1 MLRWKPLDAAARRL
15 AGLLLSPTPARPM
28 PSYGEALAIVE
39 RCRWTLPPAYRETLC
54 LPLAQYLYRIG
65 AAQYQRLLSHPTAS
79 SHLILLEALR
89 LRSGGHGREDMAT
102 ASAQELISDIYDGFL
117 SAEDRR
123 GFSVPDLVVV
133 PPLIAWERIPR
144 GPAFFER
151 DRLSGVDVG
160 VVAMPI
166 TFALDGRWAWPL
178 IAHEVGGHEVLL
190 ANRALLPELA
200 LRVRHGLD
208 RSGLREL
215 ADYWA
220 GRVHEAAADILGV
233 LNIGPVLGLS
243 LVAYLCALHG
253 IGGGPLVPRVVD
265 EGSAPAHYP
274 VDILRA
280 WAVSE
285 AIGALRF
292 TGARAWRARLQDAL
306 WPHMR
311 QGVWLEGRWHAPRRA
326 VDSAA
331 CLAAEVAQTP
341 LVSLGN
347 RAFEEIQNWYDSDEA
362 RSEQLAGWLRSA
374 DPRLPPIDPGC
385 YAAHGMAASI
395 LAELHADL
403 YAQSHADLYVE
414 SHAQL
419 HSGHMRSIAVRTL
432 TLLTAMHRAN
442 PVWRGASVVLPG
454 DLGVTPAQK

>member
-1 MLRWKPLDAAARRL
+1 MLRWEPLDAAARRL
-15 AGLLLSPTPARPM
+15 ARLLLSPTPAARM
-28 PSYGEALAIVE
+28 PSYREALAIVE
-39 RCRWTLPPAYRETLC
+39 RCRWALPVAYRETLC
-54 LPLAQYLYRIG
+54 RPLAQYLYGIG
-65 AAQYQRLLSHPTAS
+65 EAQYQRLLGQPTAS

-208 RSGLREL
+208 RSGLGEL

-253 IGGGPLVPRVVD
+253 IRGGALVPRVVD
-265 EGSAPAHYP
+265 EGSAHYP

-292 TGARAWRARLQDAL
+292 AGARAWRARLQDVL

-311 QGVWLEGRWHAPRRA
+311 QGIRLEGRWYAPKRA

-341 LVSLGN
+341 LVSLGH
-347 RAFEEIQNWYDSDEA
+347 RAFEEIQNWFDSDEA
-362 RSEQLAGWLRSA
+362 RSEQLAAWLRSA
-374 DPRLPPIDPGC
+374 DPRLPPIDEGC

-395 LAELHADL
+395 LAELHT
-403 YAQSHADLYVE
+403 E
-414 SHAQL
+414 L
-419 HSGHMRSIAVRTL
+419 HDGHRRSIAVRTL

-442 PVWRGASVVLPG
+442 PVWQGAPVVLPG
-454 DLGVTPAQK
+454 DLDGTSAQK